1 MSERRASIRPPEMM
15 NGSTNGSVSSNSSAR
30 VIRTR
35 RHVEKMEL
43 AIAPREHA
51 VRLELEHPRDQ
62 PVPRVEHERVQRARG
77 ARAVRRG
84 VLRQG
89 ELEERVQ
96 LHALAAAPGVLE
108 DHAARTDIPGAD
120 KRAVEG
126 GGGRSQAVEVQDAQ
140 VAVAQ
145 VPASVGH
152 L

>member
-1 MSERRASIRPPEMM
+1 MSERRASIRPPAMM
-15 NGSTNGSVSSNSSAR
+15 NGSTNGRVSSNSSAR

-51 VRLELEHPRDQ
+51 LRLEPEHPRDQ
-62 PVPRVEHERVQRARG
+62 PVPRVEH
-77 ARAVRRG
+77 
-84 VLRQG
+84 
-89 ELEERVQ
+89 ERVQ

-120 KRAVEG
+120 KRAVAG
-126 GGGRSQAVEVQDAQ
+126 SRGRSQAVEVQDAQ